1 MADLLS
7 FTAICSP
14 ASSVVC
20 CLPWLK
26 PGSQLDSLMLQ
37 DDAMVTRTAMAE
49 KYKNPQDYE
58 DDFM

>member
-1 MADLLS
+1 MRFDSNLQ
-7 FTAICSP
+7 
-14 ASSVVC
+14 SSKHGL

-26 PGSQLDSLMLQ
+26 IGSQLDALLLQ

-49 KYKNPQDYE
+49 KYQNPQDYE